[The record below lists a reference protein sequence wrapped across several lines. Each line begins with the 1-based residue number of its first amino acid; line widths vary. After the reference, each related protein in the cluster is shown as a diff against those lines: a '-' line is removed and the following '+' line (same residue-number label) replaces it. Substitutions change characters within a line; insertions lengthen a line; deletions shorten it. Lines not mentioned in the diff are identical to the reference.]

1 MFLILKHFNIKIIK
15 SLKIKNILTKFTQNM
30 REVTINGLQIK
41 SVHIASRFDHYLRI
55 RMKNIFTKWKY
66 F

>member
-30 REVTINGLQIK
+30 REVTINGFQIK
-41 SVHIASRFDHYLRI
+41 SVPSC
-55 RMKNIFTKWKY
+55 W
-66 F
+66 

>member
-30 REVTINGLQIK
+30 REVTINGLPNDIL
-41 SVHIASRFDHYLRI
+41 SI
-55 RMKNIFTKWKY
+55 
-66 F
+66 